1 MDREKRTKLAVQLL
15 HMADELIEQY
25 KAVST
30 LSARISAP
38 TSEDP
43 KHSTAAKIDKK
54 MAQLNSAFARL
65 LDFVEE
71 QAREEKGAVEA
82 SRVDALLVW
91 EISRTHPD
99 WTAPQIKEQLK
110 LAKQEPRAQS
120 LATIS
125 PDSYAYLY
133 VLMHPFSYLD
143 ERVISAIDLAE
154 QGISSRQDEQAGTWA
169 LHKLAAQARTAVGAV
184 GRLSSSTTAGRAP
197 KLSKGRP
204 SSRRKVYSEGK
215 RSDRKETPLSS
226 DDSMDDLE
234 KQKEKLLHGAAW
246 AVDVSKLPERVPTD
260 DTSGYQETQA
270 ELIADAIDE
279 SRTEHLLTPVVSLF
293 WLGIFVLYGYYFIA
307 RFAGF
312 PDPLGRVD
320 LGETF
325 GDEAWNETDAAVM
338 GTSIASAAAAAS
350 EAGRSSSLYSMASVI
365 ESAMD
370 AGRTTQSPLALPTPS

>member
-110 LAKQEPRAQS
+110 LAKQEPRAQ
-120 LATIS
+120 
-125 PDSYAYLY
+125 
-133 VLMHPFSYLD
+133 M
-143 ERVISAIDLAE
+143 
-154 QGISSRQDEQAGTWA
+154 
-169 LHKLAAQARTAVGAV
+169 GAV

>member
-1 MDREKRTKLAVQLL
+1 
-15 HMADELIEQY
+15 
-25 KAVST
+25 
-30 LSARISAP
+30 
-38 TSEDP
+38 
-43 KHSTAAKIDKK
+43 
-54 MAQLNSAFARL
+54 
-65 LDFVEE
+65 
-71 QAREEKGAVEA
+71 
-82 SRVDALLVW
+82 
-91 EISRTHPD
+91 
-99 WTAPQIKEQLK
+99 
-110 LAKQEPRAQS
+110 
-120 LATIS
+120 
-125 PDSYAYLY
+125 
-133 VLMHPFSYLD
+133 
-143 ERVISAIDLAE
+143 
-154 QGISSRQDEQAGTWA
+154 
-169 LHKLAAQARTAVGAV
+169 
-184 GRLSSSTTAGRAP
+184 
-197 KLSKGRP
+197 
-204 SSRRKVYSEGK
+204 
-215 RSDRKETPLSS
+215 
-226 DDSMDDLE
+226 MDDLE

-279 SRTEHLLTPVVSLF
+279 SRTEQYVSPELFVSTARTEGLTHPLCVQSLLTPVLSLF

-350 EAGRSSSLYSMASVI
+350 EAARSSSLYSMASVI